1 MTVEKKRK
9 FLIEHCDK
17 MHVDK
22 SGCDDCPL
30 LVECLKTS
38 SDIPA
43 HMNDTEI
50 TRLFSKFEK
59 LKGDKTME
67 ERTITITT
75 HEYKGLVADQA
86 ILAKLEVYTETHEY
100 LNDDVIRA
108 LLGVPKPSPVRI
120 ESEGD

>member
-1 MTVEKKRK
+1 MTADEKRK
-9 FLIEHCDK
+9 ELREYCAGKNCNYCRLSAACFGGGHHPVYNPD
-17 MHVDK
+17 
-22 SGCDDCPL
+22 
-30 LVECLKTS
+30 TS
-38 SDIPA
+38 
-43 HMNDTEI
+43 NYEI
-50 TRLFSKFEK
+50 SKIYSEFEK

-100 LNDDVIRA
+100 LSDDVIRA
-108 LLGVPKPSPVRI
+108 LLGVEKPNIARI

>member
-1 MTVEKKRK
+1 MTVEEKRDLLYD
-9 FLIEHCDK
+9 FCGNC
-17 MHVDK
+17 
-22 SGCDDCPL
+22 SDCEDCRL
-30 LVECLKTS
+30 YGRCKDINATS
-38 SDIPA
+38 SPLG
-43 HMNDTEI
+43 MNEDEVEKLYT
-50 TRLFSKFEK
+50 FYEK

-100 LNDDVIRA
+100 LNDDVIRTI
-108 LLGVPKPSPVRI
+108 LGTQKPNIVRI

>member
-1 MTVEKKRK
+1 MTIKDKRAA
-9 FLIEHCDK
+9 LIKYCTGKDCLECTLRPFRWEHNLIGYT
-17 MHVDK
+17 HVQDE
-22 SGCDDCPL
+22 
-30 LVECLKTS
+30 LVNKAYSTLME
-38 SDIPA
+38 
-43 HMNDTEI
+43 
-50 TRLFSKFEK
+50 

-108 LLGVPKPSPVRI
+108 ILGTPTPRPVRI